1 MREKDLPI
9 DRTCHVVYSKGCKA
23 QIQGAIARHYP
34 EGEREA
40 VWEAVQRKYVDCL
53 SQWRTDLGGSKNFH
67 NGPGG
72 TYDCA
77 ALMCYYAVCREVT
90 SLAEIE
96 AMEGE
101 LFLPAFRRLR
111 FVDVNRPFWRKLLYR
126 AFATSKK
133 KCDRWH
139 DYEMHVR
146 PERPGEPIYYEFT
159 ACPTA
164 TSPRNSAFWRCCP
177 PSATWTTPGWR
188 SSGRSWCG
196 PPPAATG
203 TSATIPSAA
212 TGTRISG
219 STRSMWTRP
228 ATAAIAEEGSP

>member
-1 MREKDLPI
+1 M
-9 DRTCHVVYSKGCKA
+9 
-23 QIQGAIARHYP
+23 
-34 EGEREA
+34 
-40 VWEAVQRKYVDCL
+40 DCL
-53 SQWRTDLGGSKNFH
+53 AQWRTDLGGGKNFH

-111 FVDVNRPFWRKLLYR
+111 FVDVNRPFWRKLLYQ

-139 DYEMHVR
+139 DCEMHVR

-164 TSPRNSAFWRCCP
+164 DFAKKFGLLEVLPALCNVDYAGMALIRAKLVRITTCGNGDKCDYTICGDRDPYLRQHPEYVDEAGYRRNR
-177 PSATWTTPGWR
+177 
-188 SSGRSWCG
+188 
-196 PPPAATG
+196 
-203 TSATIPSAA
+203 
-212 TGTRISG
+212 
-219 STRSMWTRP
+219 
-228 ATAAIAEEGSP
+228 

>member
-23 QIQGAIARHYP
+23 QIQGAIACHYP

-111 FVDVNRPFWRKLLYR
+111 FVDVNRPF
-126 AFATSKK
+126 
-133 KCDRWH
+133 
-139 DYEMHVR
+139 
-146 PERPGEPIYYEFT
+146 
-159 ACPTA
+159 
-164 TSPRNSAFWRCCP
+164 
-177 PSATWTTPGWR
+177 
-188 SSGRSWCG
+188 
-196 PPPAATG
+196 
-203 TSATIPSAA
+203 
-212 TGTRISG
+212 
-219 STRSMWTRP
+219 
-228 ATAAIAEEGSP
+228 

>member
-34 EGEREA
+34 EGE
-40 VWEAVQRKYVDCL
+40 
-53 SQWRTDLGGSKNFH
+53 
-67 NGPGG
+67 
-72 TYDCA
+72 
-77 ALMCYYAVCREVT
+77 
-90 SLAEIE
+90 
-96 AMEGE
+96 

-111 FVDVNRPFWRKLLYR
+111 FVDVNRPFWRRLLYR
-126 AFATSKK
+126 AFAASKK

-146 PERPGEPIYYEFT
+146 PQAAGEPIYYEFT

-164 TSPRNSAFWRCCP
+164 EFAGQFGLLEVMPALCAP
-177 PSATWTTPGWR
+177 TTPPWSCSARG
-188 SSGRSWCG
+188 SC
-196 PPPAATG
+196 AARRAQTAAA
-203 TSATIPSAA
+203 ATIPSAA

-228 ATAAIAEEGSP
+228 AIAATAEEGSP

>member
-53 SQWRTDLGGSKNFH
+53 SQWRTDLGGRKNFH

-111 FVDVNRPFWRKLLYR
+111 FVDVNRPFWRRLLYR
-126 AFATSKK
+126 AFAASKK

-146 PERPGEPIYYEFT
+146 PQAAGEPIYYEFT

-164 TSPRNSAFWRCCP
+164 DFAKKFGLLEVLPALCNVDYAGMALIRAKLVRITTCGNGDKCDYTICGDRDPYLRQHPEYVDEAGYRRNR
-177 PSATWTTPGWR
+177 
-188 SSGRSWCG
+188 
-196 PPPAATG
+196 
-203 TSATIPSAA
+203 
-212 TGTRISG
+212 
-219 STRSMWTRP
+219 
-228 ATAAIAEEGSP
+228 

>member
-23 QIQGAIARHYP
+23 QIQGAIACHYP

-111 FVDVNRPFWRKLLYR
+111 FVDVNRPFWRRLLYR
-126 AFATSKK
+126 AFAASKK

-146 PERPGEPIYYEFT
+146 PQAAGEPIYYEFT

-164 TSPRNSAFWRCCP
+164 DFAKKFGLHGLPSSAVAAVAGLVHILRMLLNHRCQGAKHFFHALDILRLGIIPSLNGINYTLNICIHTKSPRQL
-177 PSATWTTPGWR
+177 
-188 SSGRSWCG
+188 
-196 PPPAATG
+196 
-203 TSATIPSAA
+203 
-212 TGTRISG
+212 
-219 STRSMWTRP
+219 
-228 ATAAIAEEGSP
+228 